1 MFNYM
6 PERIYAKV
14 KDDDKYKEAVKL
26 LEDTYVSKAVASKSI
41 IGDENFIYRSREKY
55 IDF

>member
-41 IGDENFIYRSREKY
+41 K
-55 IDF
+55 